1 MEGQCRRKKGTCQ
14 VRMGRSRGLKAE
26 RRLCFWSS
34 ERGRRARQGEGPAG
48 PEQAGV
54 LGPDEQSHRQP
65 PGTQPGPWGALA
77 GDAVLGGQRQRG
89 RQKSAV
95 PARFINR
102 MWCRRLGPS
111 EGPGTSAGRFAVLG
125 QSWPTS
131 VCCFFLGGFI
141 SFHKNM
147 LPLL

>member
-14 VRMGRSRGLKAE
+14 VRMGRSRDLKAE
-26 RRLCFWSS
+26 RRLFL
-34 ERGRRARQGEGPAG
+34 EQREGAQGEAGGGARG

-65 PGTQPGPWGALA
+65 PGTQPGPWCALA